1 MSSLHRFLSASAAF
15 WIKILIT
22 IGSQVMLVPIF
33 LSHWSVEQYGCWLI
47 ILTIKGMLSISSQG
61 LQNYLGYEFLKTG
74 DQQPGRMRQL
84 FYSGVPYV
92 LIISIIEMT
101 VLGLLVYTGWIQ
113 RLFDPENHMDA
124 ALLSESVLALLL
136 YSVSWLVTGAIGGL
150 AERAMAP
157 YGQFPRMIWWSTLLA
172 VATAATSSIAV
183 FCGASLLQMVLWLLL
198 AEFLVNLPW
207 HVDMWRLFRR
217 YGLLPVKPDWRLGLI
232 DARHSL
238 LISASAVLDLLRQQG
253 VRIFLGA
260 IIGLGQMTMFA
271 TMRTM
276 SNLSLQGIGT
286 IINPIMPEIMRFLRA
301 RDSDKTN
308 AATGFVWFFSVILL
322 APALLVFQVIMPHVF
337 VAWTRGKIAFNPA
350 LFALFSVALLVFS
363 ISRPAFAILQ
373 GNNLLRV
380 QLLISALVSAIAV
393 AGIVLV
399 TGHFGVAGAASAL
412 LAAELAGTM
421 LTLYFAWK
429 WLTENGLQFPWTL
442 FYWSCTPLAITSG
455 ALALMVALPQHAVEV
470 LLVGL
475 VLNAA
480 NGIMFFR
487 SLPPVALERIRHLLD
502 RVLRRKTA

>member
-1 MSSLHRFLSASAAF
+1 MSSLHRFLSASAAS

-33 LSHWSVEQYGCWLI
+33 LGHWSVEQYGCWLI
-47 ILTIKGMLSISSQG
+47 IQTIKGMVSISSQG

-74 DQQPGRMRQL
+74 DRQPERMRQL

-92 LIISIIEMT
+92 LLISIIEMT
-101 VLGLLVYTGWIQ
+101 VLGLLVWTGSIQ
-113 RLFDPENHMDA
+113 RLFDPENHMDQ
-124 ALLSESVLALLL
+124 ALLSESVWALML

-150 AERAMAP
+150 AGRAVAP
-157 YGQFPRMIWWSTLLA
+157 YGQFPRMTWWSTWLA
-172 VATAATSSIAV
+172 VAMALTSGIAV
-183 FCGASLLQMVLWLLL
+183 ACGAGLLQMVLWLLL
-198 AEFLVNLPW
+198 ADFVINLPL
-207 HVDMWRLFRR
+207 HVDMWRMFRR
-217 YGLLPVKPDWRLGLI
+217 YGLSPRKPDWRLGFSNAL
-232 DARHSL
+232 HSL
-238 LISASAVLDLLRQQG
+238 MISASAVLDLSRQQG

-286 IINPIMPEIMRFLRA
+286 ITSPLMPEIMRFLRE

-363 ISRPAFAILQ
+363 IARPAFAILQ

-380 QLLISALVSAIAV
+380 QLVISMLVSAIAV
-393 AGIVLV
+393 VGIVLV

-412 LAAELAGTM
+412 LAAELAGTLM
-421 LTLYFAWK
+421 ALYFSWK
-429 WLTENGLQFPWTL
+429 WLTENGLEFPWAL
-442 FYWSCTPLAITSG
+442 FYWTCTPLVVTSI
-455 ALALMVALPQHAVEV
+455 ALALMVWLPQHALPV
-470 LLVGL
+470 LLAGL

-480 NGIMFFR
+480 NGVMFFR
-487 SLPPVALERIRHLLD
+487 RLPPVALARIRHLLD